1 MSDGEEEHEVE
12 HFEAE
17 DQIVGV
23 PLTKDLL
30 AKGLG
35 RLERVGNGSDYA
47 YVKFNGAQHE
57 LNDITALSDYAHLR
71 YIYLSSNQ
79 LAELGPLSSIAQ
91 MLTLIL
97 DRNKIEQFNLPKMSY
112 LQVIDL
118 SYNKINTFD
127 GLDHPLLKCLNLNY
141 NKLINLDTMLM
152 DTFTNLQVLELRSNQ
167 FSSLKGLV
175 PLKSLKKLYL
185 AQNRISDLTPLA
197 KLPLLEVLHLRENE
211 ITQLAG
217 LDDLTELRELNL
229 RSNMISDL
237 NEFDH
242 LGRATKVYR
251 LSVFDNPC
259 WEEDDLRIR
268 LLIKMI
274 SLKVINKEEV
284 TEDEQLEV
292 KELLDAQNEDAAE
305 D

>member
-1 MSDGEEEHEVE
+1 MGRDGNKRIVMSDGEEEHEVE

-185 AQNRISDLTPLA
+185 AQNRISDL
-197 KLPLLEVLHLRENE
+197 
-211 ITQLAG
+211 
-217 LDDLTELRELNL
+217 
-229 RSNMISDL
+229 